1 MKNSAIRI
9 IFPFVILLL
18 ISLSL
23 RSQNMS
29 DRLRNHI
36 TYLASDELEGRKAGT
51 TGDSLAAV
59 YIRDRFRSAGAEL
72 PGDNGFQYFSLV
84 AGVSQGDG
92 NSFFVN
98 GQKADVSS
106 DFMPLSFSSSA
117 AVDAEVIFAGY
128 GITGS
133 SGDFKWDD
141 YASVDVKGKW
151 VMVLR
156 GDPEPENQ
164 NSAFIPLATDR
175 SKALIARDRGAAG
188 LIMVSPSGMEKKDV
202 PLDLSYDKTV
212 SDAGIPVISVTR
224 KLAADVL
231 KLQPTSIDSLEKI
244 MLSKR
249 LPVNIST
256 GSIVKAST
264 DVIRQKVLSRNVM
277 AVLPG
282 TDIALRDEYIVV
294 GAHYDHLGMGGTG
307 SGSRVPDLHAVHGG
321 ADDNASGV
329 ASLIEMAEWFG
340 RSENRTSRSMLFVSF
355 GAEEMGLVGARHFV
369 ANSPVDLKS
378 IKAMINMD
386 MVGRLSAES
395 PVVTISGAG
404 TFTVADSLLDA
415 LAATTPFE
423 IRKVADGYGPSD
435 HAAFYGEGIPVLFV
449 TTGAHSDYHTPDDDV
464 DRINFPGQV
473 KVTEFVATLSS
484 VLSNMKTAPV
494 FRESGSRNQAGH
506 YGRNLKVTLGIMPD
520 VSGGET
526 SGGMKVEGVRKDGP
540 AEKSGMLKGD
550 VIIAING
557 LPVANIYDYMSR
569 LGKLRA
575 GERANIEVLRNG
587 KKEVLIVQL

>member
-1 MKNSAIRI
+1 
-9 IFPFVILLL
+9 
-18 ISLSL
+18 
-23 RSQNMS
+23 
-29 DRLRNHI
+29 
-36 TYLASDELEGRKAGT
+36 
-51 TGDSLAAV
+51 
-59 YIRDRFRSAGAEL
+59 
-72 PGDNGFQYFSLV
+72 
-84 AGVSQGDG
+84 
-92 NSFFVN
+92 
-98 GQKADVSS
+98 
-106 DFMPLSFSSSA
+106 
-117 AVDAEVIFAGY
+117 
-128 GITGS
+128 
-133 SGDFKWDD
+133 
-141 YASVDVKGKW
+141 
-151 VMVLR
+151 
-156 GDPEPENQ
+156 
-164 NSAFIPLATDR
+164 
-175 SKALIARDRGAAG
+175 
-188 LIMVSPSGMEKKDV
+188 
-202 PLDLSYDKTV
+202 
-212 SDAGIPVISVTR
+212 
-224 KLAADVL
+224 
-231 KLQPTSIDSLEKI
+231 
-244 MLSKR
+244 
-249 LPVNIST
+249 
-256 GSIVKAST
+256 
-264 DVIRQKVLSRNVM
+264 
-277 AVLPG
+277 
-282 TDIALRDEYIVV
+282 
-294 GAHYDHLGMGGTG
+294 
-307 SGSRVPDLHAVHGG
+307 
-321 ADDNASGV
+321 
-329 ASLIEMAEWFG
+329 
-340 RSENRTSRSMLFVSF
+340 
-355 GAEEMGLVGARHFV
+355 MGLVGARHFV

-526 SGGMKVEGVRKDGP
+526 LGGMKVEGVRKDGP
-540 AEKSGMLKGD
+540 AERSGMLKGD